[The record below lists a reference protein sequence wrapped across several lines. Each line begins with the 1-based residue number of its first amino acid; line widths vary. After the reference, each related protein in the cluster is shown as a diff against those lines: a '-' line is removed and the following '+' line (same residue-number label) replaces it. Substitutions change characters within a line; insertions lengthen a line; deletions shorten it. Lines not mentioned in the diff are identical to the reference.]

1 MIVDCPPT
9 LLVADAA
16 IIAARTDGAVIVT
29 RVAKTK
35 VNQFLG
41 ARENLTN
48 VGVNVIGAV
57 MNMIP
62 YSRTD
67 EYGRKYG
74 YGYGYGYGK
83 YRSYRAYRA
92 YRSYGAYGN
101 EAGYHPKASY
111 APKDFVAEIE
121 SDNKK

>member
-1 MIVDCPPT
+1 
-9 LLVADAA
+9 
-16 IIAARTDGAVIVT
+16 VT
-29 RVAKTK
+29 RVAKTR

-74 YGYGYGYGK
+74 YGYGYGYGR
-83 YRSYRAYRA
+83 YRSYRSYRA

>member
-1 MIVDCPPT
+1 VDCPPT

-35 VNQFLG
+35 INQFLA

-83 YRSYRAYRA
+83 YRSYRAYRT
-92 YRSYGAYGN
+92 YRSYGTYGN

-111 APKDFVAEIE
+111 APKEFAEQAE

>member
-1 MIVDCPPT
+1 M
-9 LLVADAA
+9 LVADAA

-35 VNQFLG
+35 INQFLG

-48 VGVNVIGAV
+48 VGVNVLGAV

-83 YRSYRAYRA
+83 YRSYRSYRAYRA
-92 YRSYGAYGN
+92 YGTYANVS
-101 EAGYHPKASY
+101 GYDPVKSY
-111 APKDFVAEIE
+111 APREFIEPAESE
-121 SDNKK
+121 TKE